1 MAGKKKNAISWDAY
15 FMLEALLSRERSK
28 DPKTRVGATIVKN
41 HRVISQGYN
50 GTPKGMSDDDMP
62 WDSLGEQTGDLM
74 QVKDSF
80 VVHAESNAIDNTSM
94 DLNGATMYVTLS
106 PCPECA
112 KRIANR
118 GISKVVCLEEY
129 SKKNLNVITRKIFEY
144 ANVEYVVYQNLEELY
159 AGMEEI
165 KSYLE
170 SIKQKSVRKI
180 EIK

>member
-1 MAGKKKNAISWDAY
+1 
-15 FMLEALLSRERSK
+15 
-28 DPKTRVGATIVKN
+28 
-41 HRVISQGYN
+41 
-50 GTPKGMSDDDMP
+50 MP

-180 EIK
+180 EIKQKGCVYMTVKEYAESVSLSVAEILKKCETLGIDVKKSDDI